1 MKNLYIVQVDV
12 AATMGSMEAYL
23 PYTAGVL
30 AAAAWQSEIVKNSY
44 CFKDFI
50 FLRKSPDEV
59 VAEMDNPGVVAFSC
73 YCWNTEYNKT
83 LAKKIKEKYPDC
95 LTVFGGHNVPVNTSF
110 LEQFAYIDILCFGE
124 GEVSFTGLL
133 EGIAT
138 DNLQNTKGI
147 AIRNTDGVPE
157 MHEAADYP
165 RELNFP
171 SPYLD
176 GWFDSIMQRHP
187 EIHFNAILETSRGCP
202 NRCAYCDWG
211 LLQSKTRQV
220 PMEKVLAEIDW
231 MADHQIYFVWG
242 ADANF
247 GMFSRDLDIADAL
260 VKAKERTGF
269 PERMRINYAKNSYDR
284 VFKIIQKFNQ
294 CNFDRLGATLSFQSL
309 SPVALENIGRE
320 NLSDEYFKRLIENY
334 NENKMKTYSEL
345 ILGLPGETYDSFTKG
360 LAKIFDMGQ
369 HFTFDV
375 YNCNLLPNSIMGQ
388 PEYVKKHQIKT
399 TRTRLVR
406 THTSNVEFSIPEYND
421 IITETATMNREDI
434 AKGNVFVYITKSMHA
449 YGLIRVFAIYQ
460 RIVKNIPYDEFYRD
474 FMDYLGKNPQLNLAK
489 DYGRICHYADDMSR
503 GINEIRLFMP
513 FSQDILW
520 EPDEYIVLNALQDRE
535 HFYEEITP
543 FLKQFD
549 YDDEIFDDLIQYQK
563 AVVRLPNEKNSTVTL
578 RYDIDKFI
586 NNVYLQRADMPEKR
600 ANRVTATD
608 NDLQTNWPDFA
619 KYVVWYGHLGWRSY
633 KDEVKKELL

>member
-30 AAAAWQSEIVKNSY
+30 AAAAWQSETVRNSF

-59 VAEMDNPGVVAFSC
+59 VDEMDNPGVVAFSC
-73 YCWNTEYNKT
+73 YSWNTEYNKI
-83 LAKKIKEKYPDC
+83 LAKKIKQKYPEC

-110 LEQFAYIDILCFGE
+110 LEQFSYIDILCFGE

-133 EGIAT
+133 EGIAE
-138 DNLQNTKGI
+138 NRLQDTKGI
-147 AIRNTDGVPE
+147 AIRNSEGIPE

-165 RELNFP
+165 RDLDFP

-176 GWFDSIMQRHP
+176 GWFDSILERYP
-187 EIHFNAILETSRGCP
+187 DIHFNAILETSRGCP

-211 LLQSKTRQV
+211 LLKSKTRQV

-231 MADHQIYFVWG
+231 MADHKIYFVWG

-260 VKAKERTGF
+260 VNAKARTGF

-284 VFKIIQKFNQ
+284 VFEIIGKFNK

-309 SPVALENIGRE
+309 SPVALENIGRK
-320 NLSDEYFKRLIENY
+320 NLSDEYFKRLIESY

-360 LAKIFDMGQ
+360 IAKIFDMGQ

-388 PEYVKKHQIKT
+388 PDYIKKHGIKT
-399 TRTRLVR
+399 TRTKMVR
-406 THTSNVEFSIPEYND
+406 SHTSNVEFTIPEYTD
-421 IITETATMNREDI
+421 IVTETATMCREDI
-434 AKGNVFVYITKSMHA
+434 ARGNLFVYITKSMHA
-449 YGLIRVFAIYQ
+449 YGLIRIFAVYQ
-460 RIVKNIPYDEFYRD
+460 RVANDIAYDDFYRS
-474 FMDYLGKNPQLNLAK
+474 FMDYLEQNPQLDIAENYKLIK
-489 DYGRICHYADDMSR
+489 RYADDMSK

-513 FSQDILW
+513 FSHDIIW
-520 EPDEYIVLNALQDRE
+520 EPDEYIVLNALQDRD
-535 HFYEEITP
+535 HFYDEITP
-543 FLKQFD
+543 FLKAYKYSD
-549 YDDEIFDDLIQYQK
+549 NIFDDLMKYQK
-563 AVVRLPNEKNSTVTL
+563 AVVRLPNESSATVSL
-578 RYDIDKFI
+578 NYDIDKFI
-586 NNVYLQRADMPEKR
+586 NDVYLQRSGLPEKR
-600 ANRVTATD
+600 ANIITATD
-608 NDLQTNWPDFA
+608 NDVQVNWPDFA

-633 KDEVKKELL
+633 KDQIEKELL